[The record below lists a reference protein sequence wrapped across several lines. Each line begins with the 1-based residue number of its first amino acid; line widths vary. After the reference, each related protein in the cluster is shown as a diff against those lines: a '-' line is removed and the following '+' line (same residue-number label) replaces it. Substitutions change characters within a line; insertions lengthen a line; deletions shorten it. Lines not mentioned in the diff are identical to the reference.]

1 MFAFAPPL
9 QLVDNFLLQYNVGQ
23 ALLAGYVLTTLAALP
38 LKSQKLI
45 GINTVVFGLIFLLT
59 PTGPSSL
66 QPLHFQFLGVALL
79 FVGPFLVIT
88 ANR

>member
-1 MFAFAPPL
+1 MFAPPL
-9 QLVDNFLLQYNVGQ
+9 QVIDNFLLQYNVGQ
-23 ALLAGYVLTTLAALP
+23 ALLALYILSTLAALP
-38 LKSQKLI
+38 LKSQKII
-45 GINTVVFGLIFLLT
+45 GINTVVFGLLLVLT

-66 QPLHFQFLGVALL
+66 QPVQFQFLGIALL